1 MLNYA
6 TSGNKKK
13 EIMGGV
19 RVMVLNA
26 TFKEKNKKYSQI
38 NVKR

>member
-13 EIMGGV
+13 EIMGV